1 MDSLPS
7 SGAGKAG
14 ALEKLL
20 RYLPIIAIGAAAFYF
35 WGLIVPFVKA
45 TLENTMLTVVYGTIL
60 AFTLGPIIMYPKV
73 FWMGYKSIIKKI
85 TGLMIK
91 IDPLS
96 YMDRYV
102 DTLSEKLDNL
112 NAIKVQLQGRQVAAE
127 RRIKALQQEVA
138 DHAKRGKAAIEQKQT
153 TIASLEGTRLEGAKK
168 SIQLYTPNYE
178 RMTKSLTFLNALSEN
193 WGMSI
198 IQLREEIARKRE
210 EFEVLRDE
218 AKALHQ
224 AEEFLSGNTPEGQ
237 IYQESLKAL
246 EYTVTQKIAYIEDF
260 EKRSKNIMDG
270 ITVDNQA
277 QHDDGLAAL
286 EAYMKDDN
294 LLMPSNYAV
303 PKFKTAVVQDVSYEE
318 VGKEKKSF
326 NLLD

>member
-1 MDSLPS
+1 METLPS
-7 SGAGKAG
+7 SGGGKSG
-14 ALEKLL
+14 LIEKLI
-20 RYLPIIAIGAAAFYF
+20 RYLPIIAIGVGLFYF
-35 WGLIVPFVKA
+35 WGVIVPFVEE
-45 TLENTMLTVVYGTIL
+45 TLKNTLLTVVYGIIL
-60 AFTLGPIIMYPKV
+60 AGTIGPIILYPKV
-73 FWMGYKSIIKKI
+73 FWMGYKSFCKKLTSLLIK
-85 TGLMIK
+85 M
-91 IDPLS
+91 DPLS

-112 NAIKVQLQGRQVAAE
+112 NGIKVQLQGRQVAAE
-127 RRIKALQQEVA
+127 RRIKALQQEVQ
-138 DHAKRGKAAIEQKQT
+138 DHLHRGQAALKQNNQS
-153 TIASLEGTRLEGAKK
+153 IASLEGTRLEGAKK
-168 SIQLYTPNYE
+168 SIALYTPNYE

-277 QHDDGLAAL
+277 THDEGLAAL
-286 EAYMKDDN
+286 EAYMKDDK
-294 LLMPSNYAV
+294 LLMPNSYAV
-303 PKFKTAVVQDVSYEE
+303 PKFNTAVAQEVQYEE
-318 VGKEKKSF
+318 VKEKKSF